1 MHDPYVPDI
10 PEGRRHHKVELKM
23 VPTKW
28 SDTLQNG
35 MNNAL
40 HPTTKSL
47 RKESH
52 QEKKQE
58 KNNHRM
64 GEASI
69 SEKIIIGYT

>member
-1 MHDPYVPDI
+1 
-10 PEGRRHHKVELKM
+10 M

-28 SDTLQNG
+28 PDTLQNG

-40 HPTTKSL
+40 HPTTKSP

-52 QEKKQE
+52 QEKIQE

-64 GEASI
+64 GNI
-69 SEKIIIGYT
+69 SE